1 MKIKRGIVLAVLF
14 IFAVTMLFGCTGEKV
29 QTNTQANDAAASTEN
44 AKPAEKPKVVL
55 WASGSDNVRVLFEKV
70 VGEYN
75 AKPESTSVV
84 ELQFLMSG
92 SGDQKLSDRIA
103 AAKLAGKT
111 NTDFDLIAE
120 NGAALAEYVQ
130 KAEGDLFVPLDFS
143 KIPNFKNVKMKSGFY
158 TEYVVPYRGTT
169 VIMAYDSVRLP
180 NPPKTWDE
188 LDKWIRAN
196 PGRFAY
202 NPPGSGG
209 AGGAFVN
216 LALYKDLPAEA
227 KVSTD
232 EKWVE
237 QWDAGWEWLKSIH
250 PYMYKSGGK
259 VVYPNKNQGPLD
271 LLINKEVDLIPAW
284 ADQALTNISQ
294 GTLPESTKIYQLDP
308 ALSGTDV
315 VFAVPNIG
323 GGAEKSYDFINYMI
337 SPEAQRLCLETIF
350 AVPVIDVSVIDS
362 KAKDM
367 VKDLDITGFT
377 VISNGNLA
385 NKRNE
390 YWDGNIATLP

>member
-1 MKIKRGIVLAVLF
+1 MKVNRGIVLAVLF
-14 IFAVTMLFGCTGEKV
+14 IFAVTMLFGCTGG
-29 QTNTQANDAAASTEN
+29 NTPANSETDSTGN
-44 AKPAEKPKVVL
+44 STEKPKVVL

-75 AKPESTSVV
+75 ARPESTSVV

-120 NGAALAEYVQ
+120 NGSALAEYVQ

-158 TEYVVPYRGTT
+158 TECVVPYRGTT
-169 VIMAYDSVRLP
+169 VIMAYNAERLP

-188 LDKWIRAN
+188 LDKWIKAN

-216 LALYKDLPAEA
+216 LALYKDLPDEA

-232 EKWVE
+232 AKWVD
-237 QWDAGWEWLKSIH
+237 QWGSGWEWLKSIH

-284 ADQALTNISQ
+284 ADQVLTNISQ

-315 VFAVPNIG
+315 VLAVPSIG
-323 GGAEKSYDFINYMI
+323 GGAEKTYDFINYMI
-337 SPEAQRLCLETIF
+337 SPEAQKLCLETIF
-350 AVPVIDVSVIDS
+350 AVPVIDGSTIDS

-367 VKDLDITGFT
+367 IKDLDISNFT
-377 VISNGNLA
+377 VISNGELS

-390 YWDGNIATLP
+390 YWDENIATMQ